1 MIVYAWNPKECTD
14 KSSELESFEKLKMH
28 ANLIH
33 GNQLSSYTPSKLK
46 STVYKDAIYNSVKYN
61 KYLWINLT
69 ILQDLYAGG
78 EILLRTVK
86 AILNKWR
93 NKPCAF
99 DLKT

>member
-14 KSSELESFEKLKMH
+14 KSSELESFEKLLH

-33 GNQLSSYTPSKLK
+33 RNQLSSYAPSKLK
-46 STVYKDAIYNSVKYN
+46 SIVYKDAIYNSVKYN

-69 ILQDLYAGG
+69 ILQDLYAEGK
-78 EILLRTVK
+78 ILLRTVK
-86 AILNKWR
+86 ATLNKWR